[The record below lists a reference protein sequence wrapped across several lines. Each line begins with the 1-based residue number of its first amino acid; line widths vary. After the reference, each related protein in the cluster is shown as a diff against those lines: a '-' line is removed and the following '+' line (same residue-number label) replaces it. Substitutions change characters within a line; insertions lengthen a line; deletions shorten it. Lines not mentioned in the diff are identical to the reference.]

1 MTISRTTINSLRLLS
16 LNSSAPIDAILDFWQ
31 CCLQNLTT
39 YFEKDLKKYCTYD
52 QKEQLFFKYFSIRIL
67 DFEETFAEDIVCS
80 ALGADELSTV
90 MYTLMEQNCLTVL

>member
-1 MTISRTTINSLRLLS
+1 MFF
-16 LNSSAPIDAILDFWQ
+16 NSSAPIDAILDFWQ

-80 ALGADELSTV
+80 ALGADELSY
-90 MYTLMEQNCLTVL
+90 MYARSVAQIYSLIL